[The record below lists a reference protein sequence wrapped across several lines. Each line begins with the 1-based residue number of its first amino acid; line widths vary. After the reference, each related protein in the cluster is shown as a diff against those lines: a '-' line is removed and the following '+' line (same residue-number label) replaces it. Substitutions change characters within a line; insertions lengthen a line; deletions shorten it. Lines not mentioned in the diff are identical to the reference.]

1 MDLTFPDGTTE
12 PLPVA
17 WASVHLGA
25 ETKEGLSFFP
35 SRLSL
40 WKSGQRQRAFDLAL
54 HQRSLA
60 TTYVPRSPIH
70 LILDVFVE
78 FGNSNEPV
86 TVAVCLSAKAFE
98 DMIGEEPMS

>member
-1 MDLTFPDGTTE
+1 MVRPN
-12 PLPVA
+12 PYQ
-17 WASVHLGA
+17 WLGLVFIW
-25 ETKEGLSFFP
+25 ELRRRKVLSFFP